1 MNEEYFEEEI
11 IKRALQNCKNPEEK
25 RKIRAAAIKNNCL
38 TRYRRFDENVIDALK
53 QDRLYFSTALGY
65 NDPYDTLMYVD
76 YDKLF
81 AYIRQC
87 WEREMPNFIKSLNP
101 QNAYLANISQFL
113 LSDKNPRKND
123 MERNF
128 FRELQ
133 SEIETL
139 KNKLHENVKG
149 ICFSTDMLSSLMWAH
164 YADNHQGIALLYDRK
179 ELLNAP
185 CYDNNDVE
193 LNYKFELGNINYS
206 QKRIDATKYINDY
219 ILKKIS
225 NIQSILSY
233 TVSEPSRKTLKDI
246 ILTKDISWSY
256 EKEVR
261 LFPRKLE
268 FEKKNDIS
276 YLSIRPKAIIMGAKI
291 TEGNISR
298 IKDIAKQKNIIL
310 YEAWL
315 NERQQNYEIV
325 FQEYGV

>member
-11 IKRALQNCKNPEEK
+11 IKSALQSCKNLEEK

-38 TRYRRFDENVIDALK
+38 TRYRRFDERTIDALK
-53 QDRLYFSTALGY
+53 RDRLYFSTALGY

-76 YDKLF
+76 YNKLF
-81 AYIRQC
+81 NYIKQC
-87 WEREMPNFIKSLNP
+87 WEKGMPSFIEHLHY
-101 QNAYLANISQFL
+101 QNAFLANISQFL
-113 LSDKNPRKND
+113 LNDKNPQKSK
-123 MERNF
+123 MEESF
-128 FRELQ
+128 FQFLQ

-179 ELLNAP
+179 ELLSAP
-185 CYDNNDVE
+185 CYNNDDIE

-206 QKRIDATKYINDY
+206 QQRIDATKYINDY
-219 ILKKIS
+219 LLK
-225 NIQSILSY
+225 NMPSIVPY
-233 TVSEPSRKTLKDI
+233 TASEPNRKTLKDI
-246 ILTKDISWSY
+246 ILTKDVSWSY
-256 EKEVR
+256 EKEIR
-261 LFPRKLE
+261 LFPRKLD
-268 FEKKNDIS
+268 FEKENDIS
-276 YLSIRPKAIIMGAKI
+276 YLSIRPKAIIMGSKI
-291 TEGNISR
+291 TEDNIYR
-298 IKDIAKQKNIIL
+298 IKDIAKKKNIIL